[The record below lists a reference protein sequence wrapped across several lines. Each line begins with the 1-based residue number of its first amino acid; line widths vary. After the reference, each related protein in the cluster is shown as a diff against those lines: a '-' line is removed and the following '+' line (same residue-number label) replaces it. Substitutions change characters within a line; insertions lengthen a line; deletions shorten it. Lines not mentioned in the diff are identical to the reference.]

1 MFSLQKAA
9 YDLHKQQS
17 PTTKLVSSIIPLRAN
32 FNMRGTKQ
40 LILMQLMEMKTHSY
54 VQVQQS
60 QVELKWLREMDDENY
75 CRRLSFAEKTL
86 LTIEISN
93 FKNIV
98 WVYIVLI

>member
-1 MFSLQKAA
+1 
-9 YDLHKQQS
+9 
-17 PTTKLVSSIIPLRAN
+17 
-32 FNMRGTKQ
+32 
-40 LILMQLMEMKTHSY
+40 MQLMEMKTHSY

-98 WVYIVLI
+98 WVYIVLIWMMPIFSNICIPNIGW